1 VKKQWEAML
10 SAYGQPLTLRRGGEE
25 TPLRAFLQPLRAQTP
40 DPVPSPLGLARE
52 GKYLYLGPAAE
63 DLAGVTEVVLGD
75 RAFRVLRH
83 RPVWVGAQVLY
94 RWAILEEWEEVAP

>member
-1 VKKQWEAML
+1 MKKQWEAML

-52 GKYLYLGPAAE
+52 GK
-63 DLAGVTEVVLGD
+63 
-75 RAFRVLRH
+75 
-83 RPVWVGAQVLY
+83 
-94 RWAILEEWEEVAP
+94 